1 MKRISKFISIVLL
14 LAIMLPGIVDAE
26 NVNSIEPQVLNEL
39 EEKSE
44 MDKLSETDQLELE
57 ETNPQA
63 ETETNEENVQRK
75 EETQI
80 IEEKEKMEEEK
91 EVEEE
96 EKEIKTNQDE
106 PQKMN
111 LQTFSKSNKYIERIE
126 GKNRVETSIKV
137 SQVAYK
143 GEKVDTV
150 LLAGYDGQADALT
163 ATFVAGQED
172 APLLLT
178 YKNKLDDK
186 LLAELERLNPE
197 RIVILG
203 GENVIYK
210 TVENG
215 LRSKGYEVKRIEGSS
230 RIETAINVASDYYD
244 YKSGLSKAS
253 KVFVIEYSS
262 LVDALAIGP
271 VAARDGIPILIM
283 KKDSVPSQ
291 VASFLEEKDIE
302 EVTIV
307 GGESRISG
315 KGKNELESIVGVGKI
330 KRISGNNRIQTSITI
345 CDTYFANRDSTVVAN
360 GHRYTDALIGGYF
373 AAKKNAPIILT
384 NEGQVTEGA
393 LHCIGKVDVKSYVL
407 GGQSV
412 INDKMFNSI
421 QKTLVPK
428 PQPKPEPELK
438 PGDGERIKYSTTAD
452 LNLRSSIGVKPNNK
466 ILTILKGK
474 EVEFVSKH
482 DDWSKVKY
490 NKKEGYVSN
499 HYLKVEIVPENEPKP
514 EKPNPG
520 QAIVCLDY
528 GHGGSDPGALLRNS
542 KDTVIRREKDDTL
555 RTGKLVAKELRRH
568 GVTVDET
575 RANDRYVS
583 LENRVEFANKKKYD
597 YFVSFHRNSFSTDKA
612 KGVEVWTSNPSQT
625 KSKSLATALQEN
637 LVDVGYVNRGVK
649 SKNFYVVRWTKAPAA
664 LIELGFISNE
674 GDNHIYD
681 TKEDQIVKAV
691 TSAILGQLGME
702 YKN

>member
-1 MKRISKFISIVLL
+1 MKRISKFISIILL
-14 LAIMLPGIVDAE
+14 LAIMLPGIVDAG
-26 NVNSIEPQVLNEL
+26 NVNSSESQALNEV

-44 MDKLSETDQLELE
+44 IDKLSETDQLELE
-57 ETNPQA
+57 ETNLES
-63 ETETNEENVQRK
+63 ETETNEETQIVEKK
-75 EETQI
+75 EEMEAETATE
-80 IEEKEKMEEEK
+80 IEEKEKEE
-91 EVEEE
+91 V
-96 EKEIKTNQDE
+96 KTNEDE

-111 LQTFSKSNKYIERIE
+111 LQTFSESNKYIERIE

-137 SQVAYK
+137 SQAAYK

-178 YKNKLDDK
+178 YKNKIDTK

-253 KVFVIEYSS
+253 KAFVIEYSS

-283 KKDSVPSQ
+283 KKDSVPSR
-291 VASFLEEKDIE
+291 VADFLKEKDIE

-307 GGESRISG
+307 GGESRISE
-315 KGKNELESIVGVGKI
+315 KGKNELENTVGVGKV

-393 LHCIGKVDVKSYVL
+393 LHCIGKVDVKSYIL
-407 GGQSV
+407 GGDSV
-412 INDKMFNSI
+412 ISDSMFKSI
-421 QKTLVPK
+421 KNKLEPK
-428 PQPKPEPELK
+428 PNPEPKPEPGQRK
-438 PGDGERIKYSTTAD
+438 KYSTTAD
-452 LNLRSSIGVKPNNK
+452 LNMRSSIGVKPNNK
-466 ILTILKGK
+466 ILTIPRGK
-474 EVEFVSKH
+474 EVKFVSDH
-482 DDWSKVKY
+482 GSWSKIKY
-490 NKKEGYVSN
+490 NSKEGYVSN
-499 HYLKVEIVPENEPKP
+499 KYIKVEIVPEDEPVEKPKPDEPKP
-514 EKPNPG
+514 G
-520 QAIVCLDY
+520 QAMVCLDY

-542 KDTVIRREKDDTL
+542 KDTVIRREKDDTIKM
-555 RTGKLVAKELRRH
+555 GKLVAKDLRRH
-568 GVTVDET
+568 GVIVDET
-575 RANDRYVS
+575 RTTDKYVS
-583 LENRVEFANKKKYD
+583 LSNRAAFSNKKDYN
-597 YFVSFHRNSFSTDKA
+597 YFVSFHRNAFSKPSA
-612 KGVEVWTSNPSQT
+612 EGVEVWTTKLSSW
-625 KSKSLATALQEN
+625 KSKALAKSIQKSL
-637 LVDVGYVNRGVK
+637 VGVGYTERKGEK
-649 SKNFYVVRWTKAPAA
+649 FANFTVLAKTKAPAV